1 MRPCLQLQ
9 VYYISVFGNSQAIIS
24 DFGNTVIL
32 HKNSPVLLGGAHR
45 ERCAIKMNVD
55 LTKESRRVL
64 KSIYDIYRERRENGQ
79 PKSSAA
85 RFEEGTN
92 IDGLSDAK
100 RELSKAGL
108 IQVDIAGGFDLDDKA
123 IIFMENFK
131 KDTILKWLEVG
142 ANFIP

>member
-1 MRPCLQLQ
+1 
-9 VYYISVFGNSQAIIS
+9 
-24 DFGNTVIL
+24 
-32 HKNSPVLLGGAHR
+32 
-45 ERCAIKMNVD
+45 MNIN

-64 KSIYDIYRERRENGQ
+64 KSVYDIYRERRESGQ

-131 KDTILKWLEVG
+131 KDAILKWLEVG
-142 ANFIP
+142 ANFIH

>member
-1 MRPCLQLQ
+1 M
-9 VYYISVFGNSQAIIS
+9 Y
-24 DFGNTVIL
+24 
-32 HKNSPVLLGGAHR
+32 KNSPVLLDGAYK
-45 ERCAIKMNVD
+45 ERGIIEMNVD

-85 RFEEGTN
+85 RFEEGAN

-100 RELSKAGL
+100 RELSKAGF

-131 KDTILKWLEVG
+131 KDTILKWLEAG